1 MSKTQIAAAVLGCA
15 AVMPC
20 MAEEVPLVPAAEA
33 EMVLPA
39 TAQLSFPNDQACLTF
54 TVEEESENLAEIQ
67 SKVNATMAEG
77 QKAIQ
82 NFSSLAKIENNGY
95 SASPIWTNPKKGE
108 AAKIQGWTV
117 SQSIKVT
124 TPDVQGVASLVQI
137 AQEANLALQG
147 VRFSMT
153 KQAKAEADDKLLNS
167 ALQQLDHRVNTIVQA
182 MNLPKTA
189 VKFKKLD
196 FQNNPIDQVS
206 TTRSMFLKA
215 SASNSVSRPVFEAGS
230 TTLSLTVSG
239 VFTIQQDK

>member
-1 MSKTQIAAAVLGCA
+1 MCKTKIAAAVLGCA

-20 MAEEVPLVPAAEA
+20 MADEVPLVPAAEA

-82 NFSSLAKIENNGY
+82 EFSSLATIENNGY
-95 SASPIWTNPKKGE
+95 SATPIWTNPQKGE
-108 AAKIQGWTV
+108 AAKIKGWTV

-124 TPDVQGVASLVQI
+124 TPDVQGVASIVQI

-147 VRFSMT
+147 VRFSLT

-167 ALQQLDHRVNTIVQA
+167 ALQQLDHRVTTIVQS

-196 FQNNPIDQVS
+196 FQNNPVDTVYN
-206 TTRSMFLKA
+206 TRTMLMKA

-239 VFTIQQDK
+239 VFTIQQEQ